1 MCPVQTVTHVS
12 GRSFISLHLFLSLT
26 PNHRLTPI
34 ELIHSELFNPGRTIF
49 NCIALLIAND
59 VRIDSQCYPWVTVPQ
74 LFLHHSRCCTVC

>member
-49 NCIALLIAND
+49 NCIALLIANH
-59 VRIDSQCYPWVTVPQ
+59 VRIKAGSVGRP
-74 LFLHHSRCCTVC
+74 LICCSAPFGKYR